1 MGYRR
6 KDSAERKERDISGD
20 LPLKVTAISV
30 QKKRRDRFSLFH
42 KKTFLLGVSAKSL
55 TDFSIQTGTELT
67 LSLYKEICRAEEVQ
81 KVRDSF
87 FDYLSRRDHGSAE
100 LKQKALRK
108 GYSPEVIDPV
118 LEEFSSRGYL
128 DDLAFAKKFA
138 AEKAELKQWGPNKI
152 RSALY
157 QKGVGKKNVEKAV
170 QIAVDNLDQ
179 HQICVDLLLK
189 RRRHFLR
196 ESDSLKRKQ
205 KIYRYLAGKGFSSA
219 VIHKAT
225 DIVKDEL
232 DV

>member
-1 MGYRR
+1 MSGN
-6 KDSAERKERDISGD
+6 DALISR
-20 LPLKVTAISV
+20 LPLTVTSITP
-30 QKKRRDRFSLFH
+30 QKKRADRFSLFH

-55 TDFSIQTGTELT
+55 TDFSIGTGTELT
-67 LSLYKEICRAEEVQ
+67 PSLYREIRQAEEVQ

-108 GYSPEVIDPV
+108 GYSADVIDQV
-118 LEEFSSRGYL
+118 LEEFSAKGYL
-128 DDLAFAKKFA
+128 NDLSFAKKFA
-138 AEKAELKQWGPNKI
+138 SEKAELRRWGPNKI

-157 QKGVGKKNVEKAV
+157 QKGIGKKNAEKAV

-196 ESDSLKRKQ
+196 ESESLKRKQ
-205 KIYRYLAGKGFSSA
+205 KMYRYLAGKGFSSA
-219 VIHKAT
+219 VIQKAIDT
-225 DIVKDEL
+225 VKDDL